1 MKELVIYFSHTGENY
16 MKNGIENIEKGNTEI
31 VAENISHLT
40 GADLFKVEPL
50 KEYPYNYHEC
60 CDVAKEELE
69 NNSRPE
75 IKNKLENISDYDT
88 IYIGGPVWWSHY
100 PMCMFTCLENLDFTG
115 KTIYPFATNAGWLG
129 KTFKDIEKLCPNSKI
144 EKEMNIVFESYSDK
158 LKTTEKELNDW
169 INSIEK

>member
-100 PMCMFTCLENLDFTG
+100 PMCMFTCL
-115 KTIYPFATNAGWLG
+115 
-129 KTFKDIEKLCPNSKI
+129 
-144 EKEMNIVFESYSDK
+144 
-158 LKTTEKELNDW
+158 
-169 INSIEK
+169 

>member
-60 CDVAKEELE
+60 CDVAKEGLE

-129 KTFKDIEKLCPNSKI
+129 KSFKDIEKLCPNSKI

-158 LKTTEKELNDW
+158 LKITEKELNDW
-169 INSIEK
+169 INSIK